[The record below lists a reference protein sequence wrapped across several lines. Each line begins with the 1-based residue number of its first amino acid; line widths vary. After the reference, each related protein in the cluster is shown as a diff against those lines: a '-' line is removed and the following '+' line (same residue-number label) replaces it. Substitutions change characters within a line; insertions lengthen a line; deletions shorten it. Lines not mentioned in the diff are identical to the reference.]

1 MESKDTIKFD
11 VKNLNEEQIGILE
24 NALMRGLA
32 KEIQDN
38 ESLRG
43 IIGGENALW
52 IEAGWDNGNSWIEA
66 GWDNSGK
73 SGIIR
78 QEDLVTQIADVELSN
93 VRQVVAIVDPVKTT
107 PSINRFKNIRRK

>member
-1 MESKDTIKFD
+1 MKSKDTITLD
-11 VKNLNEEQIGILE
+11 VNNLNEDQIGILE

-43 IIGGENALW
+43 IIGGDNALW

-73 SGIIR
+73 VGIIN
-78 QEDLVTQIADVELSN
+78 QEDLVTQIADVEVSN
-93 VRQVVAIVDPVKTT
+93 VRPVVAKIDTVKKVI
-107 PSINRFKNIRRK
+107 SINRFKKVRTK